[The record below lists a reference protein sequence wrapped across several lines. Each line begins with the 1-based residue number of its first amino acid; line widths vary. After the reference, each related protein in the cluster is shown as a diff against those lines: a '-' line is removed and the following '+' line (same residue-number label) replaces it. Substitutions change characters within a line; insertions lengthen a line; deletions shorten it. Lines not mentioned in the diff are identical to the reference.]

1 MYKIL
6 SENAY
11 MIFIY
16 RTIENTL
23 IDIVSGD
30 RCGQAMALYCNIFEK
45 CAGVSEILSL
55 PLGYVFAEDASNQY
69 DIKGKSTV
77 NLETGVYIAETI
89 I

>member
-1 MYKIL
+1 
-6 SENAY
+6 
-11 MIFIY
+11 
-16 RTIENTL
+16 
-23 IDIVSGD
+23 
-30 RCGQAMALYCNIFEK
+30 MALYCNIFEK
-45 CAGVSEILSL
+45 GAGVSEILSL